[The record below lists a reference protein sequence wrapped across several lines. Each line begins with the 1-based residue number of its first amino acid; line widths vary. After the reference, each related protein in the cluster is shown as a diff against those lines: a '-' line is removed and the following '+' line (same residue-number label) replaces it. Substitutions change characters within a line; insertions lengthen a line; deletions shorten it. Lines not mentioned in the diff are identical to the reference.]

1 MIRSYSNF
9 KLGWDIMIASFACYD
24 SFILPAVGC
33 FEQLSHL
40 FENKTFKIALF
51 VVDVIYICDIIR
63 QFRTT
68 YYSKTTGEEIFN
80 QRLIAKHYFRHGML
94 IDICASLP
102 IFIHLLSGYIS
113 EEAV

>member
-9 KLGWDIMIASFACYD
+9 KLGWDITIASIACYD
-24 SFILPAVGC
+24 SFIMPAVVC

-40 FENKTFKIALF
+40 PEEQAYKFTLY
-51 VVDVIYICDIIR
+51 VVDFVYICDIIR

-80 QRLIAKHYFRHGML
+80 QRLIAKNYFKHGML

-102 IFIHLLSGYIS
+102 IFVHLLNDHIS
-113 EEAV
+113 